1 MPMPTPI
8 TSSVPVLSDDEYIQ
22 KLKDL
27 QTASDAKVA
36 ALKAMPKPVGTQID
50 LGMAGSILGDIGVK
64 LAQGTVDL
72 GQSVVGL
79 GSLATG
85 GLIGDAMHG
94 IGYDPQATNQF
105 LGQYLSKD
113 QQAADDTVQQAQG
126 FKNTLVASLQNPRSI
141 LGSVAESLPGMMGG
155 MGVTSALAER
165 IALKAALE
173 TAAGKTALAAGK
185 TADEAGRIAMGTVAG
200 QVAAKGAV
208 DAAETSLLV
217 TGAATEGAQT
227 TGQIAD
233 QAQGQGR
240 DYGDYALPAIAA
252 GIGTGALNLM
262 AGKIM
267 GSATTDLAAGTHTL
281 KGNFA
286 TKLAKE
292 GFSEGVLEELPQSA
306 QEQVWTNIATGKD
319 WDEGVGQAAAQGLVA
334 GAAMG
339 AGFGGLHGLHN
350 EADVQAKADKIVQT
364 VQKAQAFSTA
374 VKTGDLT
381 TFLDEG
387 GKHYDPVLAVR
398 ALAQQNLSGA
408 DFDTQ
413 VENYNKATDIMDK
426 ISERVDQLNKTL
438 KTGTQDE
445 KVAAKAALNQLKSV
459 NTDGQA
465 VWSKMLDELQK
476 SMDSQTVQEKVDAAN
491 APVDAN
497 DAVSKA
503 ASDQAAQSVINLSM
517 ASPRAIT
524 PEQASTLAENKE
536 NGLNDEQR
544 SFLRTFSEARQ
555 AFNAAQDINSVQ
567 KQVLYG
573 DQGQMGINQF
583 RERIG
588 AAIQTGNQA
597 MAQKY
602 LGMLDAFA
610 SAHTEKALAA
620 DIANTKGGQLY
631 KTDKGWGYA
640 PAGTYDAST
649 LRANGQYPIVKPK
662 LVTAI
667 KAEAKALAATRDEMK
682 QAVLLKFA
690 GQDQGAPVQSTPS
703 PAAPQSA
710 AAPSGSP
717 ASLFREMR
725 EREGRVEGGEPPS
738 PQNPVSGPSGLEGN
752 PAAPVA
758 AKPQSAWDKA
768 QARNAKQQA
777 IVDAAIAK
785 DAARRAAKNVSTE
798 SPASPAS
805 DTSRPIAADAAQAA
819 VPSLASA
826 AKYDLDGFHPL
837 GEALR
842 QAEIA
847 SSKVDAWNSDTE
859 EAKALVKTETDAFN
873 ALHAETSRLIDRLA
887 SFNKEQADKFR
898 EELKAEDGTALE
910 AGYEDHGDYLR
921 YLYEDVLAYAREVHA
936 RQGDLL
942 STPKQAAAEQPAS
955 TSEASV
961 APAAEAAPAKQS
973 SPIEA
978 LNEKGA
984 VVEGDT
990 KATYLKKRLGD
1001 FFRQAGAGLNPL
1013 ASVKDFISSIGSVA
1027 DFKPYLNGDIEGR
1040 QLALNTF
1047 LRVAKAWAPR
1057 ITKNLDPSQNADYSY
1072 RDAMRYF
1079 VRSNGDVEENVKT
1092 AIIYAAFSY
1101 IAENFG
1107 ASGINSNDQINS
1119 LLGRQK
1125 ESGIHPDA
1133 AKELRNVLAGMP
1145 SVIESLGKRAVAAL
1159 GLEALKDTPVNELSR
1174 LQAGLGAHA
1183 LRLLTDETKMP
1194 DVKNEDGSVTKGKT
1208 IPALIQIK
1216 NIHKDKLEAWRKGD
1230 YSLDTE
1236 GIADSYKPED
1246 NERFVVVN
1254 RQEDG
1259 SLLSVS
1265 DYIVQANRDS
1275 RSAVNALFKV
1285 EGPAK
1290 PPTFE
1295 PVKSRTNAKRTDQE
1309 VPSFLMKILN
1319 KLNQQKNFLRADKF
1333 EILSRL
1339 GDERFLSMM
1348 GVIDDQHIEQ
1358 NVSAGRRDA
1367 LKATNDG
1374 LIRELD
1380 NIKEFYHAYLNGDTS
1395 TPFYFEHYAMKQ
1407 QRVGIANG
1415 LVNPQLSKIHRFM
1428 VSRNSWI
1435 SEVDLSNHDSMQNFM
1450 LRVAEGM
1457 GVSTD
1462 KADRATAL
1470 DKITAK
1476 LADPVVQAGVAA
1488 LRKITTGEHLSDEEQ
1503 DAIVAAVAKGGE
1515 KAHSLDA
1522 LVAIAVH
1529 EDAKAEQKTNPSKT
1543 TFKVN
1548 MLAEVDGVTN
1558 GPMLS
1563 HLLMGAAES
1572 GTQLLQMLRRG
1583 GFFTELGA
1591 QFNDWR
1597 STAGNQDLYE
1607 TTSNNVLD
1615 RLDYLRAKKF
1625 DEDQKTVINHVLTF
1639 MGQLKDDKTG
1649 KITSAGR
1656 SMIKTPL
1663 TALVYGSGMGAA
1675 IEGMAADFVQ
1685 NIYKRIE
1692 QAAELSSSS
1701 KAEDRALGNKMHAE
1715 NVAALKGLGIGFGNE
1730 PSIADML
1737 DTKFSPKI
1745 VHQLVSQFKDT
1756 MGRAVKLTIK
1766 DDFKHLM
1773 ANRKDFNQ
1781 TASLAFTLYDTA
1793 YKSLRQQLVDELVAK
1808 GEIPVIRGS
1817 VITDLNPAQE
1827 EELDKRMSAIT
1838 PTLQTAMSNLS
1849 GPAHA
1854 HSGMLMADSEMQPGK
1869 TSAYKN
1875 VVQFGTKFLKKADS
1889 LEVHGRELVNSNPGV
1904 SLGAT
1909 STHSF
1914 DSAVSHS
1921 AIRGRE
1927 ILNLHDAHGT
1937 SITDLVHAGTRL
1949 NQAVWDRAIQYSPA
1963 QEAYDG
1969 FMRTVGGIHA
1979 LLNDKTLPEGLAQAL
1994 AKGIFEEAIKGEQ
2007 FEEFN
2012 NPLTYLQDR
2021 AVAAKILA
2029 FRTDSVKL
2037 EAMSQMQSIAQYAVE
2052 GGNFTV
2058 EDSHRAEAQAKLDE
2072 LDPAMPEEDRT
2083 LVMAV
2088 QDQLKPLIDKL
2099 VAERHATEVQARD
2112 IKQIGGLGKPAVQSD
2127 AKLIKFLNGNPSTT
2141 ASSLIGFLKTQTLT
2155 PFQKTLLASLERALG
2170 PRAANTAV
2178 QFVEASTTGQQM
2190 LDVPGKP
2197 SHAWFVSRDGKSQ
2210 INFLSP
2216 AFKESGLTLETAL
2229 HELTHA
2235 AVAHAIAAP
2244 DEHTRPLVAELENLR
2259 QIAETLIRQNN
2270 MTTLLPAV
2278 ENVQELVAWGM
2289 TNPALQ
2295 QLLDSHL
2302 MQTQNGS
2309 NKWVSGFKKF
2319 IDTLVQLVTG
2329 KANPNLSTGLS
2340 VLITNVT
2347 GLMAKSASGL
2357 DFKGYINQSM
2367 TAPLAALKGEDMF
2380 NALGQIGHST
2390 MSAGF
2395 QDKLRST
2402 IRAMDE
2408 SVHSPLAAMKQSVQ
2422 ATAVQTPY
2430 AMWVMAKRKGA
2441 APFAR
2446 SALAS
2451 GFRFSEQEAFALEQV
2466 QATVYA
2472 ALNNPDGSTTAL
2484 YRELAK
2490 LYNEAQANL
2499 KSRINDFHPDPVQ
2512 AKALY
2517 DFIFKMAPGLG
2528 DKSDYLSR
2536 FAALGLANEQFNKLL
2551 DFNTAVK
2558 QPGTQALSFID
2569 KLHALFDKF
2578 MAWVNTRATSTFEG
2592 QKADSKL
2599 QALVEQLVDVE
2610 QRKRMK
2616 LSQSASVMTDT
2627 IEQLFNNAATSG
2639 KQVIT
2644 NIANS
2649 SFFKNSTNGVM
2660 RFTGSMTSVIAS
2672 NRLNGY
2678 LDAMQTFRDKFIGER
2693 NGTLMGLVNEARGA
2707 HDGNAQMHALL
2718 RISKR
2723 IEAMRK
2729 DLITNTA
2736 SFVTDSFVDKGKHL
2750 DDAAHNAISAVLLR
2764 GDVQTL
2770 LNHGFTMQ
2778 DIQHVLLDKT
2788 TRDGAIAR
2796 FENEL
2801 NQFGNLA
2808 TPYRNGAENLGFFMA
2823 TGRAGAANLML
2834 NPENIANRLGT
2845 QFANKV
2851 QADIVT
2857 QATPVIDA
2865 LSTLYAVKHMAEG
2878 QATKDHFN
2886 ALSKVFR
2893 QEMGRTDGGNGLE
2906 FTLRMHGQLQQE
2918 SKERLFDGKG
2928 ALRMKGYTPE
2938 IYNPYIRLQV
2948 ADYITPDADGKT
2960 AGDRLVERGYA
2971 PGATVLSD
2979 RADPDLNEKR
2989 IYSLRDGGL
2998 VQHLTGIFS
3007 YTGQRRRGTAVHNG
3021 NLNVKDDQGLMNVKQ
3036 MQYIR
3041 NKQLANVNEQQTK
3054 RIDPKKGSVDNNFL
3068 VPVFNADGKLVN
3080 FRYMMNVQTKDT
3092 LLERDNRF
3100 DNMLGVMAGNIFDK
3114 EKTAEQNR
3122 MAVQALYDQYKAD
3135 YNTHPES
3142 YMEVGPNSMDPEA
3155 RETWRLLPEVTKQAV
3170 KDVWGTDSMKVRIDQ
3185 MDINFGYRKLSLA
3198 EPFGIPEDQR
3208 SNFEDAY
3215 VKLMESVMGKKAGLY
3230 LRRGEDIWQTLVREA
3245 KDTMVVKSGTTLLG
3259 NFTSN
3264 VSELIWFGVPMADI
3278 WRHHQTALKGVTAY
3292 RKDSREMEGLQT
3304 ALKLGVLNGRDK
3316 GEMER
3321 RVVQLKDSLAR
3332 NPVREL
3338 VDAGLMPTIVE
3349 DVAADEDRYSYKGQL
3364 TRKVD
3369 EVVGNL
3375 NPVLLKAGKLAV
3387 MAHDTPIYKALSY
3400 ATQVSDFLAR
3410 YTLYQHTLEQKKNP
3424 MTKDQA
3430 IQLVSDAFVNYD
3442 VPSHRNVQYANDM
3455 GLVYFSKYYLR
3466 IQKVIALLYKQ
3477 NPGRAMMLLT
3487 AGHFLDFIPM
3497 LQHSAFI
3504 HRIGNPFST
3513 GAFEAVSSLKDMM
3526 TVKTLMTPFK

>member
-1 MPMPTPI
+1 MPTPPQLDHI
-8 TSSVPVLSDDEYIQ
+8 DYQS
-22 KLKDL
+22 KLDQL
-27 QTASDAKVA
+27 REASAAKLASLEAMKAYQPQPTTMDQVGDAAK
-36 ALKAMPKPVGTQID
+36 
-50 LGMAGSILGDIGVK
+50 DIGLK

-85 GLIGDAMHG
+85 GLVGQGMRA
-94 IGYDPQATNQF
+94 IGYDPEATNQF
-105 LGQYLSKD
+105 IGQYLSPE
-113 QQAADDTVQQAQG
+113 QQAADAKVQQAQG
-126 FKNTLVASLQNPRSI
+126 FKDTLMASLENPRSI
-141 LGSVAESLPGMMGG
+141 MGSVAESLPGMVGG
-155 MGVTSALAER
+155 MGVTSAVAER

-200 QVAAKGAV
+200 QVAAKGAI
-208 DAAETSLLV
+208 DAAETGLLV

-233 QAQGQGR
+233 QAQGMGR
-240 DYGDYALPAIAA
+240 DYSDYALPAIAA
-252 GIGTGALNLM
+252 GVGTGALNLM

-267 GSATTDLAAGTHTL
+267 GSAETDLAAGTHTQ

-286 TKLAKE
+286 AKLAKE

-339 AGFGGLHGLHN
+339 AGFGGLHGLHS

-381 TFLDEG
+381 AFLDEG

-398 ALAQQNLSGA
+398 ALAQQNLQDGVDHDA
-408 DFDTQ
+408 KI
-413 VENYNKATDIMDK
+413 ENYNKAMDILEKVEDRMAELEK
-426 ISERVDQLNKTL
+426 VQ
-438 KTGTQDE
+438 KTGTQEE
-445 KVAAKAALNQLKSV
+445 KVAAQAALKQLKTV
-459 NTDGQA
+459 NTEGQD
-465 VWSKMLDELQK
+465 VWAKMQDEILN
-476 SMDSQTVQEKVDAAN
+476 SMTAQTGMTMDQHIEQANTPVNAGEAPSPEVQN
-491 APVDAN
+491 SIN
-497 DAVSKA
+497 H
-503 ASDQAAQSVINLSM
+503 VINLSM
-517 ASPRAIT
+517 ASPRALST
-524 PEQASTLAENKE
+524 EQAQNLVENTG
-536 NGLNDEQR
+536 NGLTDDQR
-544 SFLRTFSEARQ
+544 TQLRQFSEARQ
-555 AFNAAQDINSVQ
+555 AFNAAQDIPSVQ
-567 KQVLYG
+567 RQVLFG
-573 DQGQMGINQF
+573 EQGQMGINKF
-583 RERIG
+583 RQAIG
-588 AAIQTGNQA
+588 TAIQTGNQA
-597 MAQKY
+597 MAEKY
-602 LGMLDAFA
+602 LGMLNAFA
-610 SAHTEKALAA
+610 SSHTEKALAA
-620 DIANTKGGQLY
+620 DIAHTKGGQLY

-640 PAGTYDAST
+640 KAGTYDAKE
-649 LRANGQYPIVKPK
+649 LRQNGQYPIVKVP
-662 LVTAI
+662 LVKAI
-667 KAEAKALAATRDEMK
+667 KAEAKALAAARDEMTH
-682 QAVLLKFA
+682 AVRMAFA

-703 PAAPQSA
+703 PAAQQSD

-725 EREGRVEGGEPPS
+725 EREGRVEEGEPSS
-738 PQNPVSGPSGLEGN
+738 PQQTVSAPSGSEGN
-752 PAAPVA
+752 TAAPVA
-758 AKPQSAWDKA
+758 TPPQSAWQKS
-768 QARNAKQQA
+768 QERNAKQQA
-777 IVDAAIAK
+777 IIDAAIAN
-785 DAARRAAKNVSTE
+785 DAARRAAKTAPDS

-826 AKYDLDGFHPL
+826 
-837 GEALR
+837 E
-842 QAEIA
+842 
-847 SSKVDAWNSDTE
+847 SVS
-859 EAKALVKTETDAFN
+859 
-873 ALHAETSRLIDRLA
+873 
-887 SFNKEQADKFR
+887 KEQ
-898 EELKAEDGTALE
+898 
-910 AGYEDHGDYLR
+910 
-921 YLYEDVLAYAREVHA
+921 
-936 RQGDLL
+936 
-942 STPKQAAAEQPAS
+942 QAAAEQPAS

-978 LNEKGA
+978 LNEKGEA
-984 VVEGDT
+984 VAGDER
-990 KATYLKKRLGD
+990 ASYLKKRLGD
-1001 FFRQAGAGLNPL
+1001 FFRQVGVGLNPL
-1013 ASVKDFISSIGSVA
+1013 ASMKDFISSIGSVA

-1047 LRVAKAWAPR
+1047 LRVAKAWAPK
-1057 ITKNLDPSQNADYSY
+1057 ITKNLDPSQDADYAY

-1079 VRSNGDVEENVKT
+1079 IRPNGDVEENVKT
-1092 AIIYAAFSY
+1092 ALIYATYSY

-1107 ASGINSNDQINS
+1107 TSGINSNDQINS
-1119 LLGRQK
+1119 LLGRQS

-1145 SVIESLGKRAVAAL
+1145 AVIESLGKRAVAAL

-1230 YSLDTE
+1230 YGLDTE
-1236 GIADSYKPED
+1236 GIADSDKPED

-1259 SLLSVS
+1259 SPLQVS

-1319 KLNQQKNFLRADKF
+1319 KLNGQKNFLRADKF

-1380 NIKEFYHAYLNGDTS
+1380 NIKEFYHAYLNGDVS

-1435 SEVDLSNHDSMQNFM
+1435 SEVDRNNTDSMQNFM

-1470 DKITAK
+1470 DKIDQK

-1488 LRKITTGEHLSDEEQ
+1488 LQKITTGEHLTDEEQ
-1503 DAIVAAVAKGGE
+1503 DAIVAAVAQGGE

-1522 LVAIAVH
+1522 LVAVAAMK
-1529 EDAKAEQKTNPSKT
+1529 DAETNKQDK
-1543 TFKVN
+1543 FKVN

-1572 GTQLLQMLRRG
+1572 AGDLLKMLRRG

-1615 RLDYLRAKKF
+1615 RLDYLRAQKF
-1625 DEDQKTVINHVLTF
+1625 DEGQKGTINHVLTF

-1692 QAAELSSSS
+1692 KAAELSRSST
-1701 KAEDRALGNKMHAE
+1701 AEDRALGNKMHAE
-1715 NVAALKGLGIGFGNE
+1715 NVAALKGLGIGFGNA

-1827 EELDKRMSAIT
+1827 AELDKRMSAIT

-1854 HSGMLMADSEMQPGK
+1854 HSGMLMASSEMQPGA
-1869 TSAYKN
+1869 TDAYKN
-1875 VVQFGTKFLKKADS
+1875 QVQYGTKLGKAKS
-1889 LEVHGRELVNSNPGV
+1889 LIVFGRELVNSNPGV

-1969 FMRTVGGIHA
+1969 FMRTVEGIHA
-1979 LLNDKTLPEGLAQAL
+1979 LLNDKSLPEGLAQDL

-2021 AVAAKILA
+2021 AQAAKILA

-2072 LDPAMPEEDRT
+2072 LDPAMPEADHA
-2083 LVMAV
+2083 LVLAV

-2099 VAERHATEVQARD
+2099 VGERHATEVQAKD
-2112 IKQIGGLGKPAVQSD
+2112 VKQIGGLGKPAVQSD
-2127 AKLIKFLNGNPSTT
+2127 AKLVKFLNGNPSAT
-2141 ASSLIGFLKTQTLT
+2141 ASGLIGFLKTQTLT

-2170 PRAANTAV
+2170 PRAANTTV
-2178 QFVEASTTGQQM
+2178 QFVLASTTGQQM

-2259 QIAETLIRQNN
+2259 QITETLIRQNN
-2270 MTTLLPAV
+2270 MTALLPAV

-2302 MQTQNGS
+2302 MQTQNGG

-2329 KANPNLSTGLS
+2329 KANPNLSTGLN

-2367 TAPLAALKGEDMF
+2367 AAPLASLKGEDMF
-2380 NALGQIGHST
+2380 DALGQIGHST

-2395 QDKLRST
+2395 QAKLRST

-2408 SVHSPLAAMKQSVQ
+2408 SVHSPLAAMKQVVQ
-2422 ATAVQTPY
+2422 QNAVQTPY
-2430 AMWVMAKRKGA
+2430 ALWVMAKRKGA

-2466 QATVYA
+2466 QATVHA
-2472 ALNNPDGSTTAL
+2472 ALNNRDGSTTAL
-2484 YRELAK
+2484 YRELTK
-2490 LYNEAQANL
+2490 LYNEAQAHL
-2499 KSRINDFHPDPVQ
+2499 KGRMADFHPDPAQ

-2517 DFIFKMAPGLG
+2517 DFIFKMQPGMG

-2536 FAALGLANEQFNKLL
+2536 FASLGLANEQFNKLL

-2558 QPGTQALSFID
+2558 QPGSQGQSFID
-2569 KLHALFDKF
+2569 KLNALFDKF
-2578 MAWVNTRATSTFEG
+2578 MSWINTRATSTFEG
-2592 QKADSKL
+2592 QKGDTKL
-2599 QALVEQLVDVE
+2599 QTLVEQLVDVE

-2616 LSQSASVMTDT
+2616 LSQSAGAVVDT
-2627 IEQLFNNAATSG
+2627 FEQMFGAAVTAG
-2639 KQVIT
+2639 KQTVT
-2644 NIANS
+2644 NVANS
-2649 SFFKNSTNGVM
+2649 SFFKNSTNGVV
-2660 RFTGSMTSVIAS
+2660 RFTGSMTSVITN
-2672 NRLNGY
+2672 NRLDGY
-2678 LDAMQTFRDKFIGER
+2678 LSALQTFRDKFIGER

-2723 IEAMRK
+2723 IEAVRK

-2736 SFVTDSFVDKGKHL
+2736 SFVRESYVDKGKHL

-2764 GDVQTL
+2764 GDVQAL
-2770 LNHGFTMQ
+2770 LNHGFSMQ
-2778 DIQHVLLDKT
+2778 DIQHVLMDKS

-2801 NQFGNLA
+2801 NQFGKLA
-2808 TPYRNGAENLGFFMA
+2808 IPYRNGAENLGFFMA
-2823 TGRAGAANLML
+2823 TGRAGAANLHL

-2845 QFANKV
+2845 NFANGVDK
-2851 QADIVT
+2851 AIV
-2857 QATPVIDA
+2857 AKAVPLIDA
-2865 LSTLYAVKHMAEG
+2865 LTSLYAVKHMAENQG
-2878 QATKDHFN
+2878 TKDHFN
-2886 ALSKVFR
+2886 ALSKVFK
-2893 QEMGRTDGGNGLE
+2893 QEMARTDGGNGLE
-2906 FTLRMHGQLQQE
+2906 FTLKMHQQLQQD
-2918 SKERLFDGKG
+2918 SKDRLFNGKD

-2938 IYNPYIRLQV
+2938 IYNPYIRLAV
-2948 ADYITPDADGKT
+2948 ADYITPDNDGKT
-2960 AGDRLVERGYA
+2960 AGDKLVERGYA
-2971 PGATVLSD
+2971 AGATVTGD
-2979 RADPDLNEKR
+2979 KADPDLNEKR

-3007 YTGQRRRGTAVHNG
+3007 YTGQRRRGTAIHDG
-3021 NLNVKDDQGLMNVKQ
+3021 NLNPLDDQGQMNLKRT
-3036 MQYIR
+3036 QYIR
-3041 NKQLANVNEQQTK
+3041 NKQLSNVNEQQTK

-3068 VPVFNADGKLVN
+3068 VPVFNAEGKLVN
-3080 FRYMMNVQTKDT
+3080 YRYMMNVQTKDN

-3114 EKTAEQNR
+3114 EKTAEQNQT
-3122 MAVQALYDQYKAD
+3122 AVQALYDQYKAD
-3135 YNTHPES
+3135 YNAHPES
-3142 YMEVGPNSMDPEA
+3142 YMEIGPNSLDEEA

-3170 KDVWGTDSMKVRIDQ
+3170 KAVWGTDSMKVRIDQ
-3185 MDINFGYRKLSLA
+3185 VDINFGYRKLSLST
-3198 EPFGIPEDQR
+3198 PFNLPEDQR

-3215 VKLMESVMGKKAGLY
+3215 VRLLESVLGKKAGLY
-3230 LRRGEDIWQTLVREA
+3230 VRRGEDIWQTLVKEA

-3264 VSELIWFGVPMADI
+3264 VSELIWFGVPMTDI
-3278 WRHHQTALKGVTAY
+3278 WKHHQVALKGVTAY
-3292 RKDSREMEGLQT
+3292 RKDSRELEHLQT
-3304 ALKLGVLNGRDK
+3304 SLKLDMLNGRDK
-3316 GEMER
+3316 GEVER

-3349 DVAADEDRYSYKGQL
+3349 DVAEDEDRYSYKGQL

-3369 EVVGNL
+3369 EVVGNM
-3375 NPVLLKAGKLAV
+3375 NPVLLKAGKTLA

-3410 YTLYQHTLEQKKNP
+3410 YTLYQHTLEQQKNP

-3466 IQKVIALLYKQ
+3466 IQKVIGLLYRQ

-3513 GAFEAVSSLKDMM
+3513 GAFEAVSSLNDMM
-3526 TVKTLMTPFK
+3526 SVKALMTPFK